1 MAGVQI
7 LVVGPR
13 QLPTTRT
20 VEVCADA
27 GSGGSGQRINV
38 PVTDLQVAGMDNGA
52 GTYAIY
58 LLRSRH

>member
-1 MAGVQI
+1 MPSTV

-13 QLPTTRT
+13 ELPASGT
-20 VEVCADA
+20 VEVWADA

-38 PVTDLQVAGMDNGA
+38 PVTDLQVAEMDNGA

-58 LLRSRH
+58 LLHSRH